1 MATRFQ
7 TGVKGLD
14 EMIEGGFKENNSI
27 LVVGGCG
34 SGKSTLGMQ
43 YLVKGAHI
51 GENGVYV
58 TFEEEPDQFRD
69 NMLQHGWDLK
79 KLEDAGKLR
88 IIRVEPEDVYHI
100 VKGEYGG
107 IMDAIQSLNAK
118 RVVIDS
124 LTSIEMM
131 IEGEF
136 EKRQCIL
143 KLISWLRKSK
153 CTSIMVAEN
162 EQDPNRYDRQGVL
175 ESLVDGVIVLYN
187 LRRGKTRIRALE
199 VLKMR
204 GTNHMM
210 NLVPYIMDKGITLQP
225 HQVIFGDVG
234 KEQCQ

>member
-1 MATRFQ
+1 MAVRFQ

-14 EMIEGGFKENNSI
+14 EMIEGGFKINNCV

-34 SGKSTLGMQ
+34 SGKSTFGMQ
-43 YLVKGAHI
+43 YLVKGAQI
-51 GENGVYV
+51 GDNGVYV
-58 TFEEEPDQFRD
+58 TFEEEPDQIRD
-69 NMLQHGWDLK
+69 NMLLHGWDLK
-79 KLEDAGKLR
+79 KLEDAGKLK
-88 IIRVEPEDVYHI
+88 IIRVEPEDIFHI
-100 VKGEYGG
+100 VKGEYGV

-131 IEGEF
+131 IEGDF
-136 EKRQCIL
+136 EKRQCIV
-143 KLISWLRKSK
+143 KLINWLRRSK
-153 CTSIMVAEN
+153 CTSIMIAEN

-210 NLVPYIMDKGITLQP
+210 NLVPYVMDKGITLQP

-234 KEQCQ
+234 TE